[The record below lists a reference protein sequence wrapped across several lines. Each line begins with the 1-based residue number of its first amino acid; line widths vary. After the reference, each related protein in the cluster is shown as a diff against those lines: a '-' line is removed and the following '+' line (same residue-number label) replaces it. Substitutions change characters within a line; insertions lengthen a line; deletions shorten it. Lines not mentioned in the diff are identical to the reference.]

1 MRRLLRRLRLP
12 LALAIVGY
20 LGYFFGQ
27 EDSVTRIENSP
38 PTSLGSEISTQST
51 MPSSASEDGVLQDA
65 GVPTP
70 PDSEFA
76 PTEEST
82 VTAALRFLELTEDVV
97 AMTPVEGAA
106 LQRSISTE
114 ASADRLAAQ
123 VEATLADVEL
133 SVPGGLTAHV
143 APLGTSARPAG
154 DGWEVSVWYVEVLVY
169 GDELAVEQ
177 WRTATYT
184 VEWEAGE
191 WRMADLVS
199 RDGPTPV
206 RPASTVAS
214 PAAELISETAGLSDE
229 GWGS

>member
-1 MRRLLRRLRLP
+1 MRRRLRRLRLP

-20 LGYFFGQ
+20 LGYFLGQ
-27 EDSVTRIENSP
+27 KDSLTRIETSP
-38 PTSLGSEISTQST
+38 PTSVGLEVS
-51 MPSSASEDGVLQDA
+51 MPSTSPPAPSDKGAPQDA

-70 PDSEFA
+70 PVPDVT
-76 PTEEST
+76 PTEESA
-82 VTAALRFLELTEDVV
+82 VTSALRFLELTEDVV

-114 ASADRLAAQ
+114 ASADRLATE

-133 SVPGGLTAHV
+133 AVPGGLTAHV
-143 APLGTSARPAG
+143 APLGASARPAG
-154 DGWEVSVWYVEVLVY
+154 DGWEVSVWYVEVIVY

-184 VEWEAGE
+184 VKWEAGE

-214 PAAELISETAGLSDE
+214 TAAELISATAGLSDE

>member
-1 MRRLLRRLRLP
+1 MRRLLFRLRAP

-20 LGYFFGQ
+20 FGYILGQGPAPAEQ
-27 EDSVTRIENSP
+27 GSP
-38 PTSLGSEISTQST
+38 PLATVNSAEATLSTSPGGPTGEVVS
-51 MPSSASEDGVLQDA
+51 QDVGDPA
-65 GVPTP
+65 
-70 PDSEFA
+70 PDQ
-76 PTEEST
+76 PDIVQTEERA
-82 VTAALRFLELTEDVV
+82 VAAALRFLELTEVAV
-97 AMTPVEGAA
+97 AMSPADGAA

-114 ASADRLAAQ
+114 ASAGRLAAE

-133 SVPGGLTAHV
+133 SVPDGLTVHV
-143 APLGTSARPAG
+143 APLGTSARAVG
-154 DGWEVSVWYVEVLVY
+154 EGWEVSVWYVEVVVY

-177 WRTATYT
+177 WRMATYT

-214 PAAELISETAGLSDE
+214 TTAELILATAGLTDE

>member
-27 EDSVTRIENSP
+27 EGSVTRIENSP
-38 PTSLGSEISTQST
+38 SNAMGSEVSTPST
-51 MPSSASEDGVLQDA
+51 MPPSASDNGAPQDA

-70 PDSEFA
+70 PDSDVA
-76 PTEEST
+76 PTEEGAVTST
-82 VTAALRFLELTEDVV
+82 LRFLELTEDVV

-123 VEATLADVEL
+123 VAATLADVGL

-177 WRTATYT
+177 WRTATYAI
-184 VEWEAGE
+184 EWEAGE

-214 PAAELISETAGLSDE
+214 IAGELISATAGMSDE